1 MRPPTLAS
9 KVTVSPRS
17 PDTEWSCG
25 HHSVVLTA
33 HTSKACFGEQ
43 ATVSSSLMG
52 SITAHLPCTLC
63 RVLGDE
69 PKAGC
74 GLAPDLLDVAA
85 HRFDALVVKPVKP
98 AGAFAAILR
107 RRRGRVYMKAY
118 EASATIEATPE
129 VIWGVLT
136 DAPGYSQ
143 WDSGVERVEGRI
155 APEEKIKVIRKP
167 TGAGLFPSR

>member
-1 MRPPTLAS
+1 
-9 KVTVSPRS
+9 
-17 PDTEWSCG
+17 
-25 HHSVVLTA
+25 
-33 HTSKACFGEQ
+33 
-43 ATVSSSLMG
+43 
-52 SITAHLPCTLC
+52 
-63 RVLGDE
+63 
-69 PKAGC
+69 
-74 GLAPDLLDVAA
+74 
-85 HRFDALVVKPVKP
+85 
-98 AGAFAAILR
+98 
-107 RRRGRVYMKAY
+107 MKAY